1 MLNLKLHYIK
11 QILVLKILCHQ
22 HRHSYTDTV
31 SLPFTVI
38 QKVNLIT
45 LFILVKP
52 IATFS
57 GYLLTGLIEVAYVLV
72 VVATR
77 SKFTC
82 YLSCSQKL
90 VSTSRVCS
98 SKRTQPSLYFIST
111 RLGHIS
117 EIGSDEKSHDVF
129 DCRLRQGHIDWY
141 HETCI

>member
-31 SLPFTVI
+31 SVPFTVI

-72 VVATR
+72 VVA
-77 SKFTC
+77 
-82 YLSCSQKL
+82 
-90 VSTSRVCS
+90 SRANLPVTFPVP
-98 SKRTQPSLYFIST
+98 KNL
-111 RLGHIS
+111 
-117 EIGSDEKSHDVF
+117 
-129 DCRLRQGHIDWY
+129 
-141 HETCI
+141 